1 MEKKM
6 SRMKMPM
13 FWRTPFALCLATV
26 AAVAGVAEGEYDF
39 RARLEIVHRADRRDP
54 GVACEADEFEFRD
67 GAAILAE
74 GEPDGL
80 LVRAAVDF
88 QDYLRVSMKV
98 AALVRTGSKAAGGA
112 SALAVRL
119 DRALGERE
127 YRVDVDDAVSVV
139 AGSERA
145 AAQALYHLE
154 DLMNLRCGPFLK
166 KGSETRE
173 ARYAVRMTHSGYGN
187 DIFPDEHLSQM
198 AHYGMTAIL
207 VFLDDIDK
215 TKAQEYQDL
224 KALIRRAA
232 RHGLDTYL
240 YSYIKAFAHP
250 ADPGGRE
257 RIKETYGRVAG
268 HYPEAKGVILVGESC
283 QFPSKDPR
291 VQPVLYRD
299 RNRED
304 KRPLAGWFPCRDYP
318 EWLRAV
324 HDAIHAKAPRQELVF
339 WTYNWGWAPAEDRMA
354 LIDALPKDVTLMAT
368 FEMFERRVLRNGIDT
383 PTADYTISFAG
394 PGKYF
399 TSEAERAKR
408 NGLRLYTQANAGGL
422 TWDFGCV
429 PYQPLPY
436 QWRARWNG
444 LADANATWGLSGVM
458 ENHHFGW
465 WPGFIAELEKEASV
479 KGGIPFDDHLRRIA
493 ARDFGEVNADA
504 ALAFWKTWSDDAVD
518 YVPTDCNQYG
528 TFRIGPAY
536 PFTFGHGV
544 VARNDF
550 PGKRYASNWPAGIC
564 RMDYLKE
571 GYVPQLTP
579 ERMDDEYFRK
589 EIELFEPMAEHYA
602 AGSRA
607 FADMARRLEGRR
619 RGCAID
625 MANLAGYLAAACRT
639 AVNVKR
645 GAIAFRAGDNAA
657 LLAAA
662 RAEYA
667 NARAALA
674 FVEADSRLGWEPSM
688 EYCGGPEQIRWK
700 LALMEKFY
708 GKENLE

>member
-1 MEKKM
+1 
-6 SRMKMPM
+6 MKRSMKRLMPLV
-13 FWRTPFALCLATV
+13 PCLVAV
-26 AAVAGVAEGEYDF
+26 AAGTCASAEEEYDF
-39 RARLEIVHRADRRDP
+39 RARLEVVHRADRRDP
-54 GVACEADEFEFRD
+54 GATCSADEFAFRD

-74 GEPDGL
+74 GEPEGL
-80 LVRAAVDF
+80 LSRAAADF
-88 QDYLRVSMKV
+88 QDYLRVSMNV
-98 AALVRTGSKAAGGA
+98 GAFVCASRDAACGA
-112 SALAVRL
+112 PALAVRI
-119 DRALGERE
+119 DRTLGERA
-127 YRVDVDDAVSVV
+127 YRVDVGDVVSVA
-139 AGSERA
+139 AGGERA

-187 DIFPDEHLSQM
+187 DIFPDEHLAQM
-198 AHYGMTAIL
+198 AHYGMTAII

-215 TKAQEYQDL
+215 TKAQSYQDL

-250 ADPGGRE
+250 ADEGGRE
-257 RIKETYGRVAG
+257 RIEAAYGRVAG
-268 HYPEAKGVILVGESC
+268 HYPEAKGIIFVGESC

-291 VQPVLYRD
+291 VQPVLYR
-299 RNRED
+299 NKNPAD

-318 EWLRAV
+318 DWLRAV
-324 HDAIHAKAPRQELVF
+324 RDAIHAKAPRQELVF
-339 WTYNWGWAPAEDRMA
+339 WTYNWGWAPEEDRMA

-368 FEMFERRVLRNGIDT
+368 FEMFERRILRNGIDT

-394 PGKYF
+394 PGRYF
-399 TSEAERAKR
+399 TSEAARAKR

-436 QWRARWNG
+436 QWRARWKG
-444 LADANATWGLSGVM
+444 LADANEAWGLSGVM

-465 WPGFIAELEKEASV
+465 WPSFVAELEKEASV
-479 KGGIPFDDHLRRIA
+479 RGGIPFDDHLRRIA
-493 ARDFGEVNADA
+493 VRDFGEANADA
-504 ALAFWKTWSDDAVD
+504 ALAAWKTWSDDAAD

-544 VARNDF
+544 VARGDF

-579 ERMDDEYFRK
+579 ERMDDGYFRK
-589 EIELFEPMAEHYA
+589 EIELFEPMAVHYE
-602 AGSRA
+602 AGARA
-607 FADMARRLEGRR
+607 FAGMAGRLSGRR
-619 RGCAID
+619 RGCALE
-625 MANLAGYLAAACRT
+625 MANLAGYLAASCRT

-645 GAIAFRAGDNAA
+645 GAIAFRAGDKAA
-657 LLAAA
+657 LLSAA

-700 LALMEKFY
+700 LSLMEKFY